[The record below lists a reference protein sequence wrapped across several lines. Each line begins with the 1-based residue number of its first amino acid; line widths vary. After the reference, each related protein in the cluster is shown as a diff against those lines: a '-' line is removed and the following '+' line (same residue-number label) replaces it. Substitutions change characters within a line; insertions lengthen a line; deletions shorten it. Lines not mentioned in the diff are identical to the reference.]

1 MHFEQSPQLDC
12 LSVYGTHTE
21 QDAERNEARLGSEDF
36 VSNLRK
42 PGTGDV
48 DTQSFHFNTVP
59 CEDACTIRMYGAEIF
74 TSLKVRLLCLTNIQV
89 R

>member
-1 MHFEQSPQLDC
+1 
-12 LSVYGTHTE
+12 VYGT
-21 QDAERNEARLGSEDF
+21 DAEHDVERNEARLGSENF

-59 CEDACTIRMYGAEIF
+59 
-74 TSLKVRLLCLTNIQV
+74 RLMEVL
-89 R
+89 